1 VRRNQSSLS
10 ASGIAI
16 VRALESEKPATE
28 RVCYDPYARQFV
40 SGALFHFI
48 RFFDKLGYSEWK
60 GPGVM
65 GFLVTRERYIDDAL
79 QACLDDGLEQLVIL
93 GAGFDSRAYRFEQL
107 KRGVRVF
114 EVDHPA
120 TQEAKLRKLAA
131 IFGAAPDHVTYVPI
145 DFNQQSLA
153 QRLFDSGYDERLKTL
168 FIWQGVTPYLT
179 PDAVDDT
186 LRFVAEHSG
195 PGSSI
200 VFDYMYPS
208 LLAGAPRHGEI
219 RNMRRYRWLSG
230 EQLAFGIPEG
240 TVTAFLEERGFYR
253 VKNADHV
260 ILQQTYF
267 RHGSRKR
274 IVADGYA
281 IASATVKPRATA

>member
-48 RFFDKLGYSEWK
+48 RFFDKLGYSERK

-65 GFLVTRERYIDDAL
+65 GFLVTRERHIDDAL
-79 QACLDDGLEQLVIL
+79 QACLDDELEQLVIL

-107 KRGVRVF
+107 RRGVRVF

-131 IFGAAPDHVTYVPI
+131 IIGAAPDHVTYVPI